1 MNDTLVIGAGPA
13 GLAVAAALREAG
25 HRATIL
31 EKAAAVG
38 SSWRRHY
45 DRLHLHTD
53 RGNSELPGMK
63 WPKGTPRWPS
73 REQVVDYLEAYVKH
87 HELDVRFGV
96 EVRGVSRGTDGW
108 EVATDQRVERAK
120 RVVIATGYP
129 RVPVVPSWPGTFRG
143 AIVHSS
149 AYTNGAAYRGQRVL
163 VVGFGNSGGEIAIDL
178 HEHGA
183 KPSMAVRSAVNVV
196 PREIMGIPTL
206 AIGIA
211 SARLPPRIADAM
223 SAPIIRLAVGDI
235 TKLGF
240 KKLPYGPMQQ
250 IVEHGRIPLLDIGTI
265 GLIRQGHVAL
275 RADVQELDGD
285 GVIFADGKRE
295 PFDAIVAATGY
306 RPQVDAILG
315 SVAGVLDD
323 HGAPLTSG
331 REAAPGLY
339 FCGFYVAP
347 TGMLREMAIEARRIA
362 AHVSKTLA

>member
-1 MNDTLVIGAGPA
+1 MNDTIVIGAGPA

-25 HRATIL
+25 QRATVL
-31 EKAAAVG
+31 DKADAVG
-38 SSWRRHY
+38 SSWRGHY
-45 DRLHLHTD
+45 ERLHLHTD

-73 REQVVDYLEAYVKH
+73 RAQVIAYLEAYRTQ
-87 HELDVRFGV
+87 HELDVRLGV
-96 EVRGVSRGTDGW
+96 EVRGVSRTDAGW
-108 EVATDQRVERAK
+108 DVATDTRVERAK

-129 RVPVVPSWPGTFRG
+129 RVPVVPRWPGAFG
-143 AIVHSS
+143 GPIVHSS
-149 AYTNGAAYRGQRVL
+149 AYRNGAPYRGQRVL

-183 KPSMAVRSAVNVV
+183 QPSMAVRSAVNVV
-196 PREIMGIPTL
+196 PREILGVPAL

-211 SARLPPRIADAM
+211 SRRLPPRIADAM

-250 IVEHGRIPLLDIGTI
+250 IVHHRRIPLLDIGTI
-265 GLIRQGHVAL
+265 GLIREGHVAL
-275 RADVQELDGD
+275 RPDVQALDGD
-285 GVIFADGKRE
+285 GVIFTDGRRE

-306 RPQVDAILG
+306 RPAVDAILRG
-315 SVAGVLDD
+315 VAGVLDD
-323 HGAPLTSG
+323 DGAPLSSG

-362 AHVSKTLA
+362 AHVRTVA